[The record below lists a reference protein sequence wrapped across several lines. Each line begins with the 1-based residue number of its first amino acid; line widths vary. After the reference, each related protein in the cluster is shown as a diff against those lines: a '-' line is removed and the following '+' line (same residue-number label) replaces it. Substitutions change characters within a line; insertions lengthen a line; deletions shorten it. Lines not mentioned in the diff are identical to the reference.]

1 MKNFSSLRAI
11 LSALQ
16 CNAIHRLKRTWEEV
30 SRCVSVFRTAESYTV
45 VIAVSLERLRIR
57 QVRVQLLISAFLRSQ
72 GEFPH
77 LPRAV

>member
-45 VIAVSLERLRIR
+45 VMERLRIR

>member
-30 SRCVSVFRTAESYTV
+30 SRYVSALKEIKGPLICKIFSVNLTECISV
-45 VIAVSLERLRIR
+45 NSP
-57 QVRVQLLISAFLRSQ
+57 VR
-72 GEFPH
+72 
-77 LPRAV
+77 